1 MALPNIVYL
10 HSHDTGRYVQPYGHQ
25 VATPNIQ
32 RLADQGVLFR
42 KAFAAAPICSGS
54 RASLLTGQASHSSG
68 MLGLA
73 HRGFR
78 LVDYDHHLV
87 HTLHDAHYWTAL
99 IGEQHVSADPAEIGY
114 DHVVEVDS
122 HHASEVAPA
131 TVALL
136 ADAPRRPFFLSV
148 GFFETH
154 RDFFEPTSARDALYS
169 LPPGNLPDTP
179 ETRRDMAGFKQSARS
194 LDQGVGEVLNALDEH
209 DMADDTLVL
218 LTTDHGLAFPGAK
231 ATLSDRGLGVMLI
244 MRGPGGF
251 HGGKVVDAMVSQVDL
266 FPTLCELVGLPRPGW
281 LQGRSLLPLVRRE
294 VDAVNDAVFAEM
306 TFHAAYDPQRAVR
319 TDRYKYIRRF
329 DESWTR
335 PVLPNIDDS
344 PSKSLLLD
352 HGWADREVP
361 REELYDLVFDPNEA
375 RNLVGEPQY
384 EPVLAELRERLER
397 WMRETADPL
406 LDGPLQPPPGTEL
419 NDPGQRSSSDPTR
432 RSQPA

>member
-1 MALPNIVYL
+1 
-10 HSHDTGRYVQPYGHQ
+10 
-25 VATPNIQ
+25 
-32 RLADQGVLFR
+32 VLFR

-266 FPTLCELVGLPRPGW
+266 FPTLCELVGLPRPAW